1 MASIL
6 RTIFSTFTSGIRS
19 SNLKNIYFLMI
30 EYNFVNCSPY
40 KILNRTIATIK
51 NLLCSPVYSS
61 QKSSDFRII
70 ES

>member
-1 MASIL
+1 
-6 RTIFSTFTSGIRS
+6 
-19 SNLKNIYFLMI
+19 MI

-70 ES
+70 ESW